1 MFALIGFAVVVVSEE
16 KENGDKTRRKWV
28 FCTRKDGDL
37 SQLNATR
44 ELFAKHR

>member
-1 MFALIGFAVVVVSEE
+1 
-16 KENGDKTRRKWV
+16 V